1 MNTKRLMRLLIVL
14 FLLTALPGL
23 TVALAQGPGGTAAPE
38 AYSAYESE
46 PNNAFGTAD
55 MIQVGDVVSARFN
68 ERNDHDFFVFSA
80 PGDGFILAEAGY
92 VGTNAIPKMKLYDRT
107 GTLMTYEYESE
118 NIPLLFWRVKVADSP
133 YYIEVEDWYGDGGGS
148 DYDYKVMLSSPLLIS
163 AAPTNLGT
171 GMVAGIPFQAADIL
185 AWSELNTGEERW
197 VMLFDASDVGIT
209 KNIASIGLPTDGWT
223 GDTLIMSFS
232 ANTAIPDLNQ
242 TATPYQ
248 LVGFDF
254 DLNQVGQYT
263 EGQFIGKFGFT
274 GLSTSAEKID
284 AWDSGGGA
292 GCFGDA
298 VSTVGAAAVTTWWG
312 SVMKQPDENVFC
324 WRWDHQG
331 WDYFFN
337 GKSVSGLAIEDVN
350 AMAWDGSHGRLL
362 LNILGN
368 GSVMGHAVTQK
379 DIFAIN
385 YPGYTWGGVA
395 WHGPDHGWN
404 YNIDAIEWTGW

>member
-1 MNTKRLMRLLIVL
+1 
-14 FLLTALPGL
+14 
-23 TVALAQGPGGTAAPE
+23 
-38 AYSAYESE
+38 
-46 PNNAFGTAD
+46 
-55 MIQVGDVVSARFN
+55 
-68 ERNDHDFFVFSA
+68 
-80 PGDGFILAEAGY
+80 
-92 VGTNAIPKMKLYDRT
+92 
-107 GTLMTYEYESE
+107 
-118 NIPLLFWRVKVADSP
+118 
-133 YYIEVEDWYGDGGGS
+133 
-148 DYDYKVMLSSPLLIS
+148 
-163 AAPTNLGT
+163 
-171 GMVAGIPFQAADIL
+171 MVAGIPFQAADIL

-331 WDYFFN
+331 WDYF
-337 GKSVSGLAIEDVN
+337 
-350 AMAWDGSHGRLL
+350 
-362 LNILGN
+362 
-368 GSVMGHAVTQK
+368 
-379 DIFAIN
+379 
-385 YPGYTWGGVA
+385 
-395 WHGPDHGWN
+395 
-404 YNIDAIEWTGW
+404 